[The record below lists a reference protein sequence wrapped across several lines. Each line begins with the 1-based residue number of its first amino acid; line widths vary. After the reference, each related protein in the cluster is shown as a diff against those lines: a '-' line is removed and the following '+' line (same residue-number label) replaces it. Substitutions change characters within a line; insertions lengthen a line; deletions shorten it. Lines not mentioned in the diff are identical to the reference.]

1 MLFYVLVGSAAA
13 FLIMKTKKSMESVAI
28 PSADQY
34 YVDGTDGAISQT
46 KLNLAFNSY
55 RGVGAFNKGTWQQS
69 APDYITG
76 TPSERL
82 QKLQSLYANVIEA
95 GAKKGMATVANTP
108 NVIVTPQN
116 INRTNEKLDP
126 SVYWGVRQPKHQYF
140 GTKAPTNS
148 LDPTQIGT
156 KSDPPHDW
164 TYKN

>member
-28 PSADQY
+28 PSADEY

-82 QKLQSLYANVIEA
+82 EKLQSLYANVIEA

-108 NVIVTPQN
+108 NVVVTPLPM
-116 INRTNEKLDP
+116 NRTNEKLDP
-126 SVYWGVRQPKHQYF
+126 AVYGAIRQPKRQYF
-140 GTKAPTNS
+140 GTTTPSNY
-148 LDPTQIGT
+148 LDPTQMGT
-156 KSDPPHDW
+156 KADPPHDW
-164 TYKN
+164 GYKN